1 MSRDMDTLE
10 EERLEFAAPLVSNG
24 YSLNLEP
31 DRVGKLQAVPEALR
45 HDRAAL
51 WNRLDDQGYLYLKR
65 FFDPEKINR
74 FREYY
79 FKMLAETNLL
89 SAGSAPVEGLT
100 GSGPVDQ
107 LKVHEILFNEIVKG
121 PEYEAL
127 CASPKLVEFF
137 EWFFGGQVFLHKRKI
152 IRHIRPGGG
161 QATGAHY
168 DLVYL
173 REGTDR
179 VLTAW
184 IPLGDCKV
192 EDGGL
197 IYLEGS
203 HKIIRELDK
212 QAARKIQAE
221 WLTKDLP
228 ALADKFNC
236 RWLLTD
242 YQAGDLVIHN
252 AYMVHASV
260 DNTNEA
266 GRMRLST
273 DIRYQLA
280 EAPIDQR
287 WQNHWHDRDGL

>member
-1 MSRDMDTLE
+1 MAPH
-10 EERLEFAAPLVSNG
+10 RLGRLKP
-24 YSLNLEP
+24 
-31 DRVGKLQAVPEALR
+31 VPEAER
-45 HDRAAL
+45 RDRAAL
-51 WNRLDDQGYLYLKR
+51 RGQLDEQGYLYLKQ
-65 FFDPEKINR
+65 FFDAAKINR

-79 FKMLAETNLL
+79 FKMLVETGLL
-89 SAGSAPVEGLT
+89 DPESPPVEGRA
-100 GSGPVDQ
+100 GRGPVDQ
-107 LKVHEILFNEIVKG
+107 IKAHDIIFNDIVRGK
-121 PEYEAL
+121 EYEAL
-127 CASPKLVEFF
+127 CTSPELVEFF

-152 IRHIRPGGG
+152 IRHIKPGGG

-173 REGTDR
+173 REGTDQ

-184 IPLGDCKV
+184 IPLGDCRVK
-192 EDGGL
+192 DGAL

-203 HKIIRELDK
+203 HKIIREMDK
-212 QAARKIQAE
+212 QAVRKIQAE
-221 WLTKDLP
+221 WLTRDLP
-228 ALADKFNC
+228 ALAEKFDC
-236 RWLLTD
+236 RWLAAD

-260 DNTNEA
+260 DNTNQA

-280 EAPIDQR
+280 GAPIDAR